1 MHIGFL
7 VETPITKE
15 KRMYGAQ
22 ISFLNLLR
30 ELLSLGV
37 SPYVVVSEEWELTDK
52 LKEFGISVLIT
63 PIYEFFTSVDGA
75 YGEYHDSEKQK
86 KQNALSFKAMKEYFE
101 ENNVELIHM
110 NTRFCG
116 LLGAQVATEMN
127 IPYIFHIR
135 EFLREDFGLIFKDES
150 LADRIIGN
158 SNCLIAISASIKS
171 YLSAI
176 YPSTRIE
183 LIYNGLVLEKYFRSE
198 CERFNDKIIKIAIV
212 GRVISHKGQLEAIKA
227 IEHIVNTTDYKH
239 IVLKVVGIRPDEMTE
254 YENMLVDYV
263 TTNNLSNYI
272 DFVPFTD
279 KVEDVLA
286 NCDIGLTC
294 SKMEA
299 FGRVTVEYM
308 LSHLLAIGA
317 NSGGTPEVIDNMIS
331 GLLYDKGNYISLANS
346 IIWAIEHPV
355 EANEIINNG
364 HRKAISNY
372 TSKKN
377 AAEVLSLYKDIL
389 QIRNE

>member
-1 MHIGFL
+1 MNVGFL

-22 ISFLNLLR
+22 ISFLNLLK
-30 ELLSLGV
+30 ELLPLGV
-37 SPYVVVSEEWELTDK
+37 TPYVVVSEEWELTDK
-52 LKEFGISVLIT
+52 LKELGISVLST

-86 KQNALSFKAMKEYFE
+86 KQNAISFTVMKEYFE
-101 ENNVELIHM
+101 NNNVELVHM

-116 LLGAQVATEMN
+116 LLGAKVASEMN

-135 EFLREDFGLIFKDES
+135 EFLKEDFGLVFKDEN

-158 SNCLIAISASIKS
+158 SNCLIAISASIRS
-171 YLSAI
+171 YLSVL

-183 LIYNGLVLEKYFRSE
+183 LIYNGLALEKYSHPE
-198 CERFNDKIIKIAIV
+198 CKRFNDKNIKIAIV

-239 IVLKVVGIRPDEMTE
+239 IVLKIVGIRPDEMTE
-254 YENMLVDYV
+254 YENMLVDYAN
-263 TTNNLSNYI
+263 THNLSEYI
-272 DFVPFTD
+272 EFVPFTD

-308 LSHLLAIGA
+308 ISHLLAIGA
-317 NSGGTPEVIDNMIS
+317 NSGGTPEVIDDKTS
-331 GLLYDKGNYISLANS
+331 GLLYDEGDYIALSNS

-355 EANEIINNG
+355 EANEIITNG

-377 AAEVLSLYKDIL
+377 ALEVFSLYKNIL
-389 QIRNE
+389 QI

>member
-1 MHIGFL
+1 
-7 VETPITKE
+7 
-15 KRMYGAQ
+15 
-22 ISFLNLLR
+22 
-30 ELLSLGV
+30 
-37 SPYVVVSEEWELTDK
+37 
-52 LKEFGISVLIT
+52 
-63 PIYEFFTSVDGA
+63 
-75 YGEYHDSEKQK
+75 
-86 KQNALSFKAMKEYFE
+86 
-101 ENNVELIHM
+101 
-110 NTRFCG
+110 
-116 LLGAQVATEMN
+116 MN

-286 NCDIGLTC
+286 NCDIGLTS

-377 AAEVLSLYKDIL
+377 AAEVFSLYKDIL

>member
-1 MHIGFL
+1 MNIGFL

-15 KRMYGAQ
+15 KKMYGAQ
-22 ISFLNLLR
+22 ISFLNLLK
-30 ELLSLGV
+30 ELLPLGV
-37 SPYVVVSEEWELTDK
+37 TPYVVVSEEWELTDK
-52 LKEFGISVLIT
+52 LKELGISVLIT

-86 KQNALSFKAMKEYFE
+86 KQNALSYKAMKEYFE
-101 ENNVELIHM
+101 KNNVELVHM

-116 LLGAQVATEMN
+116 LLGANVAIDMN

-135 EFLREDFGLIFKDES
+135 EFLKEDFGLVFKDEA

-158 SNCLIAISASIKS
+158 SNSLIAISKSIKS
-171 YLSAI
+171 YLSTL
-176 YPSTRIE
+176 YLSTRIE
-183 LIYNGLVLEKYFRSE
+183 LIYNGLVLEKYSHPE
-198 CERFNDKIIKIAIV
+198 CQRLNNNIIKLAIV

-227 IEHIVNTTDYKH
+227 VEHVVNVAGYKH
-239 IVLKVVGIRPDEMTE
+239 ILLKVVGIRPDEMTE

-263 TTNNLSNYI
+263 TTRNLSDYVE
-272 DFVPFTD
+272 FVPFTD
-279 KVEDVLA
+279 NVEDVLSD
-286 NCDIGLTC
+286 CDIGLTC

-317 NSGGTPEVIDNMIS
+317 NSGGTPEVIDDTIS
-331 GLLYDKGNYISLANS
+331 GLLYNEGDYLSLANS
-346 IIWAIEHPV
+346 ILWAIKNPID
-355 EANEIINNG
+355 ANRIITNG
-364 HRKAISNY
+364 HRKAVTNY

-377 AAEVLSLYKDIL
+377 ASEIFALYKDIL
-389 QIRNE
+389 HK